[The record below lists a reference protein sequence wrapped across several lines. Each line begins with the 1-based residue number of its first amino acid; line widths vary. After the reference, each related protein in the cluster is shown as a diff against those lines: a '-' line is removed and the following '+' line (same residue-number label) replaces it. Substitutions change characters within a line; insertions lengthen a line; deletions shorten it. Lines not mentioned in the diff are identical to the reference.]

1 MANAALMVSGSLRAR
16 GESMSTSAADASSLP
31 AGSTTAKVGLGSILI
46 PVLLSTA
53 LTMAAVSGGVVWLLR
68 SGRLGAGAA
77 PVAPVAAQPPTIV
90 FAPQQTH
97 VLALEPM
104 IVNLA
109 DTGGRSY
116 LRAAISLRIR
126 DEEKTDKKEEE
137 KKDPKAVD
145 GAAAA
150 LRDTTLNVLSSET
163 SDSLLQPD
171 GRDRLKKK
179 LDEQYKLHNTDTRV
193 IEIFFSEFLVQ
204 RG

>member
-1 MANAALMVSGSLRAR
+1 MGTVLV
-16 GESMSTSAADASSLP
+16 
-31 AGSTTAKVGLGSILI
+31 
-46 PVLLSTA
+46 PVLLST
-53 LTMAAVSGGVVWLLR
+53 LITLGAVGGGVSWLLK
-68 SGRLGAGAA
+68 SGRLGAAA
-77 PVAPVAAQPPTIV
+77 AGPAAASPAIIIAPPP
-90 FAPQQTH
+90 TH

-109 DTGGRSY
+109 DTGDRSY

-126 DEEKTDKKEEE
+126 DEEKPDKKEEE

-150 LRDTTLNVLSSET
+150 LRDTTLTVLSSET

-171 GRDRLKKK
+171 SREILKKK
-179 LDEQYKLHNTDTRV
+179 LDEQYKLHNTDSRV
-193 IEIFFSEFLVQ
+193 LEIYFTEFLVQ